1 MCELLGLAFNEPV
14 TVSISFRA
22 FRHRGATN
30 PDGWG
35 LAWFKDGR
43 PEIRKEP
50 APANKSGAALD
61 VVDKPNSFVSNIFIA
76 HVRRASCG
84 TRTEQNTHPFCHD
97 LHGTPIVFA
106 HNGTLRGLPKP
117 ARFRPHGETDS
128 ERALCLLLSWM
139 QEEGVAFSN
148 FPRIE
153 DLLRE
158 LNQYGSMNVL
168 FSNGSELFAYRDANG
183 YKGLCLTYR
192 EAPFQAVTLQDEDW
206 TVDLSEVKK
215 PSERGFVI
223 ATSPL
228 TDEDW
233 TDLRP
238 GALLVIRAGTAV
250 YGDPRV

>member
-14 TVSISFRA
+14 TVSISLRA
-22 FRHRGATN
+22 FQHRGAAN

-35 LAWFKDGR
+35 LAWFKDGQ

-50 APANKSGAALD
+50 ASANRSRAVLD
-61 VVDKPNSFVSNIFIA
+61 VLSKPNSFISNIFIG
-76 HVRRASCG
+76 HVRYASCG
-84 TRTEQNTHPFCHD
+84 TRTEQNTHPFWRD

-106 HNGTLRGLPKP
+106 HNGTLRDLPEP
-117 ARFRPHGETDS
+117 ANLRPHGETDS
-128 ERALCLLLSWM
+128 ERALCLFLSWM
-139 QEEGVAFSN
+139 QKEGVAFSN
-148 FPRIE
+148 FRRIE
-153 DLLRE
+153 EWLRQ
-158 LNQYGSMNVL
+158 LNRRGSMNLL
-168 FSNGSELFAYRDANG
+168 FSNGSELFAYRDANE
-183 YKGLCLTYR
+183 YKGLCFTYR
-192 EAPFQAVTLQDEDW
+192 EAPFQVITLQDEDW

-228 TDEDW
+228 TDENW

-238 GALLVIRAGTAV
+238 GALLVIQAGSAV